1 MVLSIIY
8 ATYKAVLARWFNF
21 MQHMFT
27 NTTGA
32 VYSYTLSTS
41 GLDHTFTI
49 KSAHFRTWTLIINKQ
64 KIKPV
69 HTGCRQR
76 TRANWEKC

>member
-8 ATYKAVLARWFNF
+8 ATYKAVLARRFNF

-41 GLDHTFTI
+41 GLDQLYFYNQV
-49 KSAHFRTWTLIINKQ
+49 STLEDMDIDN
-64 KIKPV
+64 
-69 HTGCRQR
+69 
-76 TRANWEKC
+76 